1 MASRQRKKWDKPKP
15 AAGTPSRSAPEAQPQ
30 AQAGSWST
38 LWQRHGRLLAAL
50 WACSLIPYLNCFRDG
65 LIFDNNLAINVD
77 TRIHAATW
85 ANVQKIFAT
94 DYWYNISSAG
104 LYRPLTTLSYLF
116 NYAVLGNGTSPAGY
130 HALNLVLQAVNV
142 ALVYLVGLA
151 LFEEAAPAFAMAA
164 IWSVHPLLT
173 ESVTNIV
180 GRADQLAAFG
190 VLAGLLLHIRAG
202 SAAGRQRLKYLAALA
217 VVVEIGMFSKE
228 SAIVVLAAMVLYD
241 LSYPA
246 PEGWRARRWGYA
258 AAALPIA
265 LFLYARAD
273 VFTRVHGAALAPT
286 DNPLIGAGFWEAR
299 FTAVKVI
306 GKYLLMFLWP
316 SYLSADYSY
325 NQIPVTIDW
334 QALVSLMVCG
344 VAGAAAIWCLRQPRK
359 LPYRALFFFIAFFF
373 ATLAPT
379 ANVFLL
385 IGTIMAERFLY
396 LPSIGL
402 AGCLVMAVLAASRRL
417 AAEKYQTVAA
427 VALAAL
433 ALAFAARTF
442 ARNFDWFDERTLWA
456 ASEISAP
463 ASFKVHEGM
472 ARAQL
477 DSKKPDLDR
486 AVAEADRSIAIVSG
500 LSDERSS
507 PRPFQTAGEA
517 YRRKGDSLPDGPAR
531 VEWYRKAIAV
541 LLRGRPIDQIA
552 TAAAIEEDR
561 AHGRR
566 LISAGWEP
574 LYMELGRV
582 YERLGEWDKALEALQ
597 YGRSISLR
605 TSFFDEM
612 SRVYRLKGDNRQA
625 EITLME
631 GLVIDPQATIFAS
644 ELVDVYAKADPQ
656 SCAIRRAGAGTTL
669 DLNCPLV
676 RDQLCTAARN
686 VAVLY
691 VQSGKRDRAGATVR
705 TAVGEMGC
713 PASMFQ

>member
-1 MASRQRKKWDKPKP
+1 MASRQRKKWDKPKAAVGAGPRP
-15 AAGTPSRSAPEAQPQ
+15 AVEAQPP
-30 AQAGSWST
+30 AQAGRPTFWR
-38 LWQRHGRLLAAL
+38 RHGRLLAAL
-50 WACSLIPYLNCFRDG
+50 WACSLIPYLNSFRDG
-65 LIFDNNLAINVD
+65 LIFDNNLAIVVD
-77 TRIHAATW
+77 PRVHAATW
-85 ANVQKIFAT
+85 ANVQNIFAT

-130 HALNLVLQAVNV
+130 HVLNLFLQAVNV

-151 LFEEAAPAFAMAA
+151 LFEEAAPAFAVAA

-202 SAAGRQRLKYLAALA
+202 SVAGRQKLKYLAALA

-241 LSYPA
+241 LAYPV
-246 PEGWRARRWGYA
+246 PEGWRSRSWGYA
-258 AAALPIA
+258 AAAVPIA

-273 VFTRVHGAALAPT
+273 VFTRVHPASMAPT
-286 DNPLIGAGFWEAR
+286 DNPLIGADFWVAR

-316 SYLSADYSY
+316 AYLSADYSY
-325 NQIPVTIDW
+325 NQIPVTVDW
-334 QALVSLMVCG
+334 QAVVALAVCCAA
-344 VAGAAAIWCLRQPRK
+344 AGAAIWCFRQRQK
-359 LPYRALFFFIAFFF
+359 LPYRALFFFIGFFF
-373 ATLAPT
+373 AALAPT
-379 ANVFLL
+379 ANLFLL
-385 IGTIMAERFLY
+385 IGSIMAERFLY
-396 LPSIGL
+396 LPLIGL
-402 AGCLVMAVLAASRRL
+402 AGCLVMAIFAASRRL
-417 AAEKYQTVAA
+417 APEKSQTVATVV
-427 VALAAL
+427 VAAI

-442 ARNFDWFDERTLWA
+442 ARNFDWFDDHTLWA
-456 ASEISAP
+456 ASQISAP
-463 ASFKVHEGM
+463 NSFKVHQSA
-472 ARAQL
+472 AREQL

-486 AVAEADRSIAIVSG
+486 AIAEADRSVAIISG

-507 PRPFQTAGEA
+507 PRPYQTAGEA
-517 YRRKGDSLPDGPAR
+517 YRRKGDSLQEGPER
-531 VEWYRKAIAV
+531 FEWYRKALAV
-541 LLRGRPIDQIA
+541 LLRGRQIDQIA
-552 TAAAIEEDR
+552 KEAATAEDR

-582 YERLGEWDKALEALQ
+582 YERQGEWDKALEALG
-597 YGRSISLR
+597 YGRSIRLHP
-605 TSFFDEM
+605 SFFEEM

-631 GLVIDPQATIFAS
+631 GLVTDPTVTAFAS
-644 ELVDVYAKADPQ
+644 ELVDLYTKAEPQ
-656 SCAIRRAGAGTTL
+656 SCAIRQAGAGTTL
-669 DLNCPLV
+669 DLNCPAV
-676 RDQLCTAARN
+676 RDQLCAAARN
-686 VAVLY
+686 VAVLH
-691 VQSGKRDRAGATVR
+691 VQAGRRDEAATTVR

-713 PASMFQ
+713 PASLFQ